1 MLHLGFVA
9 VNFVVRVEAGDCVSG
24 LREDVYVVEK
34 LGEKRVRE
42 SL

>member
-34 LGEKRVRE
+34 MGKK
-42 SL
+42 